1 MDKFFAGCFVGMAVF
16 MIMLGTFPGSMVKQ
30 VNEAIAEC
38 EKSLPRD
45 QHCKFV
51 ALPVSKD

>member
-1 MDKFFAGCFVGMAVF
+1 MDKFFAGCFVGIAVF

-51 ALPVSKD
+51 ALPVTKD